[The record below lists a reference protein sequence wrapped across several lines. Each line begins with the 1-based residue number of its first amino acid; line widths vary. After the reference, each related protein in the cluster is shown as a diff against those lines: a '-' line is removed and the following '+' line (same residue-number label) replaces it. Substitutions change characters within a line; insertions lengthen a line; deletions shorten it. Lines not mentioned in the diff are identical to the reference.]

1 MPRPKFLWTLLFACT
16 LSLPAAAAYAC
27 SCAPSPG
34 AAESLAASAAVLE
47 AVAVAGPDDADD
59 GTVTYNFTVSRSWK
73 GGPGPKLTI
82 STAASGP
89 ACGRSY
95 EIGTS
100 YLLYLHKV
108 EGNQASDNL
117 CSRSRTSEWAGE
129 DFTALGEGSP
139 VAADDGSDKPKGAE
153 AEGGEAAA
161 EGGEAAAEGSEA
173 AAEGGEAAAE
183 GGEAAAAEGASDGA
197 EASGGDS
204 TAEAA
209 DGDSEPETEVDKD
222 GCSLAGG
229 SSPSLLLPL
238 VALLAVRRRS

>member
-1 MPRPKFLWTLLFACT
+1 MPHPKFLWALLLACT

-34 AAESLAASAAVLE
+34 AAESLAASAAVVE
-47 AVAVAGPDDADD
+47 AVAVAGPADAGE
-59 GTVTYNFTVSRSWK
+59 GTVTYNFEVSRSWK

-117 CSRSRTSEWAGE
+117 CSRTRTSESAGE
-129 DFTALGEGSP
+129 DFAALGESSP
-139 VAADDGSDKPKGAE
+139 VAADDGSDKPK
-153 AEGGEAAA
+153 AA
-161 EGGEAAAEGSEA
+161 EGGEA

-183 GGEAAAAEGASDGA
+183 GGEAAAEGGEAAPAEGASDGA

-204 TAEAA
+204 AADAA
-209 DGDSEPETEVDKD
+209 DGDSEADAELDKD